1 MIRSGSLRHIITYRV
16 KSQTLDEYGG
26 PVETWADFGERRAEA
41 SPLSGKD
48 LLTSMAG
55 QSTAEI
61 KFKHRYLA
69 GINSSMVILFKG
81 TLYEI
86 LGQPVDIKSLGMEHE
101 VMARALKA
109 S

>member
-1 MIRSGSLRHIITYRV
+1 MIRSGALRHVITYRA
-16 KSQTLDEYGG
+16 KTQTLDEYGG
-26 PVETWADFGERRAEA
+26 PVETWSDFATIRTEA
-41 SPLSGKD
+41 SPLVGKD

-61 KFKHRYLA
+61 RFKHRYLA

-81 TLYEI
+81 SLYEI
-86 LGQPVDIKSLGMEHE
+86 LGQPVDVKSLGREQE
-101 VMARALKA
+101 VIARALKA

>member
-1 MIRSGSLRHIITYRV
+1 MKSGSLRHVITYRV
-16 KSQTLDEYGG
+16 KSQTLDAYGG
-26 PVETWADFGERRAEA
+26 PVETWADFGSRRAEA
-41 SPLSGKD
+41 LPLAGKD

-61 KFKHRYLA
+61 RFKHRYLA

-81 TLYEI
+81 SLYEI
-86 LGQPVDIKSLGMEHE
+86 LGQPVDVKSLGREQE